1 MVANKPKAKVYEL
14 ALQYT
19 QHAKNNLIGSIQHP
33 KVSEQAIT
41 NRINYKVDS
50 LVKNNNTT
58 KLKNQIDELL
68 EKNKNIQEQI
78 NKLNTNVL
86 SQKQTIQDLTLKIN
100 LISQI
105 NF

>member
-1 MVANKPKAKVYEL
+1 
-14 ALQYT
+14 
-19 QHAKNNLIGSIQHP
+19 
-33 KVSEQAIT
+33 VSEQAIT

-50 LVKNNNTT
+50 LVKNNNTS

>member
-1 MVANKPKAKVYEL
+1 M
-14 ALQYT
+14 
-19 QHAKNNLIGSIQHP
+19 
-33 KVSEQAIT
+33 SEQAIT

-50 LVKNNNTT
+50 LVKNNNTS